1 MRLESGLIQL
11 FDLSIQPVIFKYTTV
26 AVGQVFDVQ
35 MHELGLKAHHL
46 VDPLNKVIGHFVA
59 EAQTLTHVLIE
70 GDGALTAPAAL
81 VFLEL
86 YFVVFLSILTGGLSA
101 DLNRGIWGQGI
112 ISKLSHDRAVLIAH
126 LQKAVHLIAGSV
138 HVLVVINRIVID
150 LCPAVVCIFAVVA
163 PAHGQVHRHHA
174 AVVIDRIKLRIIP
187 QVDTVDILQRSLFH
201 LVRCFL
207 PRRRL

>member
-59 EAQTLTHVLIE
+59 EAQTLPHVLIE

-86 YFVVFLSILTGGLSA
+86 YFVVFLGILTGGLSA
-101 DLNRGIWGQGI
+101 DLNRGVWHGI
-112 ISKLSHDRAVLIAH
+112 CVAHLACNGAVLIAH

-150 LCPAVVCIFAVVA
+150 LRPAVVGVLAVVA

-174 AVVIDRIKLRIIP
+174 AVVIDRIKLRVIP

-201 LVRCFL
+201 LVRCFI
-207 PRRRL
+207 PRRCL

>member
-11 FDLSIQPVIFKYTTV
+11 FDLSIQPVIFKYTIV

-46 VDPLNKVIGHFVA
+46 VDPLNKVIGHLIA

-86 YFVVFLSILTGGLSA
+86 YFVVFLSILTGGLTTY
-101 DLNRGIWGQGI
+101 LYRGIWGKRIVTNFADNG
-112 ISKLSHDRAVLIAH
+112 AVFIAH
-126 LQKAVHLIAGSV
+126 LQKTIHLIAWHPHGLIIV
-138 HVLVVINRIVID
+138 DRIMVD

-174 AVVIDRIKLRIIP
+174 AVIVDVVQLCIVA
-187 QVDTVDILQRSLFH
+187 QVDTVDFRCGGLFH
-201 LVRCFL
+201 LIDRFVL
-207 PRRRL
+207 RRRL

>member
-11 FDLSIQPVIFKYTTV
+11 FDLSIQPVIFKYTIV

-86 YFVVFLSILTGGLSA
+86 YFVVFLSILTGGLTTY
-101 DLNRGIWGQGI
+101 LNGGVWGQGI
-112 ISKLSHDRAVLIAH
+112 ISKLSHDWAVLITD
-126 LQKAVHLIAGSV
+126 LKQSGDLIAWHPHGLIIV
-138 HVLVVINRIVID
+138 DRIMVD